1 MAKKENVKEIKDT
14 DIKVKRKKKMTRH
27 QKRALFMKIMGWFM
41 AIVMVGGVIAS
52 FLSYFLVG

>member
-1 MAKKENVKEIKDT
+1 MAKKVKEEVKET
-14 DIKVKRKKKMTRH
+14 DIKIKRKKKMTKH

-52 FLSYFLVG
+52 FLSYFIMG

>member
-1 MAKKENVKEIKDT
+1 MAKKENVKEVKDT
-14 DIKVKRKKKMTRH
+14 DIKIKRKKKMTRH